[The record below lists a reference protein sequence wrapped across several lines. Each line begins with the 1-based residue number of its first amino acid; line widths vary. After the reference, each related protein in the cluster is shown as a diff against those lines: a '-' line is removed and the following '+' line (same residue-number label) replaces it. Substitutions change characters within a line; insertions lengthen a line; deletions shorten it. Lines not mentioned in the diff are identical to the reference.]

1 MVELVEGRGNATLE
15 AEFAP
20 WRRHVEALPERFDAA
35 VEAFAFASHLQV
47 HVEACGA
54 AARPFAAIA
63 SALRA
68 FPLASIEVHAG
79 DAPRFLRTNYEGV
92 EALAAL
98 GLTDAETGGSAYHA
112 VRFRDG
118 CAAPS
123 LDDLASVS
131 HGVAWLVLPP
141 GVLVA
146 EAAAPTLRVVLEDM
160 FHRNCRGVE
169 LDARA
174 ALYLNETALTGRPAT
189 RARCVGGPVP
199 GVAVAFA
206 ADLLRNLPRWAA
218 DAPPAAAVAV
228 EPTND
233 IVAEIF
239 VDGEARVHRFAPA
252 KDFDTLIAN
261 GRDLL
266 VANNLSSNAAG
277 LAGIVARL
285 AELQGLPSVE
295 RCVRDDLVPPFAARA
310 FERRRREELG
320 RWANNQGLDLG
331 FVDAALRRWRPQPIR
346 FREDGARLT
355 ALDWDWQGYAV
366 CLTHGA
372 QDAETSAQLVEKWNR
387 TVIAGKTR
395 VLDLLALLHFTTDRS
410 DAVLGYTSQLVHAL
424 QVYAAVSNA
433 TDIIF
438 DERDAQYRRD
448 MRLAALI
455 HDLGKLLS
463 LFGEADAH
471 VDCTNRAL
479 AVDPSGGLD
488 AIRAQFNHDEYGYLK
503 LRGLG
508 LPRRVELVIRFHSLF
523 DLRNTTVPDDYAM
536 PWLQP
541 AMNLYDMDLNPADE
555 RARAFILHFS
565 HYDQKAKRATDY
577 IPDVDLVEIEA
588 LLAEAFPPD
597 GRIPF

>member
-1 MVELVEGRGNATLE
+1 M
-15 AEFAP
+15 
-20 WRRHVEALPERFDAA
+20 
-35 VEAFAFASHLQV
+35 
-47 HVEACGA
+47 
-54 AARPFAAIA
+54 
-63 SALRA
+63 
-68 FPLASIEVHAG
+68 
-79 DAPRFLRTNYEGV
+79 
-92 EALAAL
+92 
-98 GLTDAETGGSAYHA
+98 
-112 VRFRDG
+112 
-118 CAAPS
+118 
-123 LDDLASVS
+123 
-131 HGVAWLVLPP
+131 
-141 GVLVA
+141 
-146 EAAAPTLRVVLEDM
+146 
-160 FHRNCRGVE
+160 
-169 LDARA
+169 
-174 ALYLNETALTGRPAT
+174 
-189 RARCVGGPVP
+189 
-199 GVAVAFA
+199 
-206 ADLLRNLPRWAA
+206 
-218 DAPPAAAVAV
+218 
-228 EPTND
+228 
-233 IVAEIF
+233 
-239 VDGEARVHRFAPA
+239 
-252 KDFDTLIAN
+252 
-261 GRDLL
+261 
-266 VANNLSSNAAG
+266 
-277 LAGIVARL
+277 
-285 AELQGLPSVE
+285 E

-479 AVDPSGGLD
+479 AVDPGGGLD

-523 DLRNTTVPDDYAM
+523 DLRNTTVPDSHAM

-541 AMNLYDMDLNPADE
+541 AANRDMDLNPADE
-555 RARAFILHFS
+555 RDRDFILHFS

-588 LLAEAFPPD
+588 PPRRDRARRADSIRPQLA
-597 GRIPF
+597 GRAWGQRA